1 MKYDFYDEVRIH
13 VKAGNGGNGAVSFH
27 REKYISHGG
36 PDGGD
41 GGRGGNIV
49 FVPDKGTNTLLAF
62 KTRRK
67 FVAGNGGNGA
77 SSKFHGENGTDCII
91 RVPEGTVL
99 KTPEG
104 AIIKDMSG
112 CDSFIAAKG
121 GNGGWG
127 NRRFA
132 TPTRQA
138 PRFAK
143 NGLDGEE
150 KDIVLELKMLADVGL
165 VGMPNAG
172 KSSLLTLISAARPK
186 IANYPFTTLQP
197 NLGVVSAGDETA
209 YTVADIPGLIEGAS
223 EGEGLGFTFLRHI
236 ERCRMLLHL
245 VDISGQNGD
254 PLENI
259 EIINGELKKY
269 SEALSERPQII
280 VANKTD
286 IAFDFDREAFTK
298 KIKKKFGREPIYIS
312 AATGDGVEV
321 LKFKT
326 AEMLSQL
333 PPITVYESDAVEE
346 KIDEPLSK
354 EITAVKEKGVWYVE
368 GEWLKWL
375 MGGINFDDRESL
387 AYFDRMLRESGTVDM
402 MRKAGVRDGDTL
414 SVYGIE
420 FDFVE

>member
-1 MKYDFYDEVRIH
+1 MKYDFYDEVKIH
-13 VKAGNGGNGAVSFH
+13 IKAGNGGNGAVSF
-27 REKYISHGG
+27 RRDKYISHGG

-67 FVAGNGGNGA
+67 FVAGNGGNGS
-77 SSKFHGENGTDCII
+77 SSKFHGENGTDCVI

-99 KTPEG
+99 KTADG
-104 AIIKDMSG
+104 AVIRDMSG

-143 NGLDGEE
+143 NGLEGEE

-172 KSSLLTLISAARPK
+172 KSSLLTVISAARPK

-197 NLGVVSAGDETA
+197 NLGVVSAGDDRA
-209 YTVADIPGLIEGAS
+209 FTVADIPGLIEGAS
-223 EGEGLGFTFLRHI
+223 EGEGLGFTFLRHV
-236 ERCRMLLHL
+236 ERCRMLIHL
-245 VDISGQNGD
+245 VDISGMNGD
-254 PLENI
+254 PCENI
-259 EIINGELKKY
+259 DIINGELKKY
-269 SEALSERPQII
+269 SASLSERPQLI

-286 IAFDFDREAFTK
+286 IAVGFDREKFSKRIGK
-298 KIKKKFGREPIYIS
+298 KYGQEPLYIS
-312 AATGDGVEV
+312 AATGEGVDA
-321 LKFKT
+321 LKYRV
-326 AEMLSQL
+326 AEMLSVL
-333 PPITVYESDAVEE
+333 PPIKVYEPEAVEVRSE
-346 KIDEPLSK
+346 EPLSK
-354 EITAVKEKGVWYVE
+354 EITAVREKGVWYVE

-402 MRKAGVRDGDTL
+402 MRKAGIKDG
-414 SVYGIE
+414 
-420 FDFVE
+420 

>member
-1 MKYDFYDEVRIH
+1 MKYDFYDEVKIH
-13 VKAGNGGNGAVSFH
+13 VKAGKGGNGAVSFH

-49 FVPDKGTNTLLAF
+49 FVPDKGINTLLGF

-67 FVAGNGGNGA
+67 FTAADGGNGA
-77 SSKFHGENGTDCII
+77 SSKFHGENGADCII

-99 KTPEG
+99 KTTEG
-104 AIIKDMSG
+104 AVIMDMSG

-143 NGLDGEE
+143 NGLEGEE

-165 VGMPNAG
+165 LGMPNAG
-172 KSSLLTLISAARPK
+172 KSSLLTVISAARPK
-186 IANYPFTTLQP
+186 IASYPFTTLQP
-197 NLGVVSAGDETA
+197 NLGVVPVGDGNAFTA
-209 YTVADIPGLIEGAS
+209 ADIPGLIEGAS
-223 EGEGLGFTFLRHI
+223 EGEGLGFMFLRHV

-254 PLENI
+254 PYENI
-259 EIINGELKKY
+259 AIINAELKKY
-269 SEALSERPQII
+269 SAALAERPQII

-286 IAFDFDREAFTK
+286 IAVDFDREEFTRRIRK
-298 KIKKKFGREPIYIS
+298 EYGSDPIYIS
-312 AATGDGVEV
+312 AATGEGVDA
-321 LKFKT
+321 LKYKT
-326 AEMLSQL
+326 AEMLNGL
-333 PPITVYESDAVEE
+333 PPISVYEPEAVDEPTG
-346 KIDEPLSK
+346 EPLSK

-375 MGGINFDDRESL
+375 MSGINFDDRESL
-387 AYFDRMLRESGTVDM
+387 AYFDRMLRGSGTVDL
-402 MRKAGVRDGDTL
+402 MRKAGIRDGDTL

-420 FDFVE
+420 FDFIE